1 MEEEKSNE
9 ADLKLNAFSSSS
21 KEIDGS
27 DSASEEAE
35 EYDFGSIVSK
45 MKA

>member
-1 MEEEKSNE
+1 MEEGKSNE
-9 ADLKLNAFSSSS
+9 ADYKLNALSSSS
-21 KEIDGS
+21 KEIDSS

-45 MKA
+45 MKQ